1 VSSLD
6 DLFVETAELDREL
19 IGTVLKPYL
28 VIDRSTLAIRPQARW
43 RTASNRARI
52 IAYLL
57 ARKAMRAHGAITPD
71 AERVPPGQIINA
83 TGLPRGSVYPTLKEL
98 YEARPQAIDKD
109 SRANYWVPDWGVQA
123 ACEILQEGNSA
134 G

>member
-6 DLFVETAELDREL
+6 DLFVEAAELDREL

-43 RTASNRARI
+43 RTASNKARI

-57 ARKAMRAHGAITPD
+57 ARKAMRAHGAITRD
-71 AERVPPGQIINA
+71 AERVAPGQITNA

-98 YEARPQAIDKD
+98 YEARPQVVDKD
-109 SRANYWVPDWGVQA
+109 TRANYWVPDWAVQS
-123 ACEILQEGNSA
+123 ACDILQGENSD

>member
-1 VSSLD
+1 MSSLD

-43 RTASNRARI
+43 RTASNRARV
-52 IAYLL
+52 IAYLM
-57 ARKAMRAHGAITPD
+57 ARKAMRAHGAITVE
-71 AERVPPGQIINA
+71 AERVLPGQIISA

-98 YEARPQAIDKD
+98 YDARPQVVDKD
-109 SRANYWVPDWGVQA
+109 SRSNYWVPDWAVQA
-123 ACEILQEGNSA
+123 ACDMLQEEDSRG
-134 G
+134 